1 MSSFRVSL
9 RRRGVSPLSLTM
21 VVAAAS
27 REEAAGLAVAVAEHE
42 RGGMFEAGRVKALGP
57 VAAGAAVDA

>member
-27 REEAAGLAVAVAEHE
+27 REEAAGLAAAVAEHE
-42 RGGMFEAGRVKALGP
+42 RGGMFEAGRVTALGP

>member
-27 REEAAGLAVAVAEHE
+27 REEAAGIAVALAEHE
-42 RGGMFEAGRVKALGP
+42 RGGMFEAGRVKGLGP
-57 VAAGAAVDA
+57 VSAGAVGDA

>member
-1 MSSFRVSL
+1 MSSYRVSL

-21 VVAAAS
+21 IVNAGS

-42 RGGMFEAGRVKALGP
+42 RGGMFEAGRVKALG
-57 VAAGAAVDA
+57 AAVPALAADA

>member
-21 VVAAAS
+21 VVNAAT
-27 REEAAGLAVAVAEHE
+27 REEAAGIAVAVAEHE
-42 RGGMFEAGRVKALGP
+42 RGGMFEAGRVRSLGRG
-57 VAAGAAVDA
+57 AAGVTADA